1 VPLVVAL
8 AGGVGGAKLAL
19 GLQLVLASG
28 DLAVVVNTGDDEE
41 FHGLLVCPD
50 HDTVL
55 YTLAGLADRE
65 RGWGL
70 AGETWAAAG
79 QLERLGEPTWFQL
92 GDRDLALHVHRTRRL
107 RDGERLTTIALT
119 VAARLGVATRILPM
133 SDAPVRT
140 RVRTA
145 DGWLAFQEWF
155 VRLHQEPAVLEVAFD
170 GVFDGALEVDSEGA
184 GRAQMTP
191 EVQAALAG
199 ADAIVICP
207 SNPLVSI
214 APILA
219 VPGIRDAI
227 ADARRRGIRVAAV
240 SPIVG
245 GKALRGPADRML
257 AALGEEV
264 SALGVAR
271 RYIGLIDAF
280 VIDEA
285 DAALAPAVE
294 RLGMRAVVAPSVMT
308 DDASRAALARVVL
321 DACLG

>member
-1 VPLVVAL
+1 MPRVVAL

-19 GLQLVLASG
+19 GLQLVVAPG
-28 DLAVVVNTGDDEE
+28 DLSVVVNTGDDQE

-50 HDTVL
+50 QDTVL

-70 AGETWAAAG
+70 AGETWAAAD
-79 QLERLGEPTWFQL
+79 QLARLGEPTWFAI
-92 GDRDLALHVHRTRRL
+92 GDRDLALHVHRTRRA
-107 RDGERLTTIALT
+107 RDGERLTLIALD
-119 VAARLGVATRILPM
+119 VAARLGVASRILPM
-133 SDAPVRT
+133 ADEQVRT

-145 DGWLAFQEWF
+145 DGWLPFQDWF
-155 VRLHQEPAVLEVAFD
+155 VRLGNEPAVLEVAI
-170 GVFDGALEVDSEGA
+170 EGA
-184 GRAQMTP
+184 ERARMTP
-191 EVQAALAG
+191 EVEGALAA

-219 VPGIRDAI
+219 VPGVRGAI
-227 ADARRRGIRVAAV
+227 EDARRRGTRVAAV

-245 GKALRGPADRML
+245 GRALRGPADRML

-271 RYIGLIDAF
+271 RYVGLADAF
-280 VIDEA
+280 VIDLA
-285 DAALAPAVE
+285 DAALAPDVE
-294 RLGMRAVVAPSVMT
+294 RLGMRAVVAESVMT
-308 DDASRAALARVVL
+308 DDVSRAALARAVL
-321 DACLG
+321 EACRT

>member
-1 VPLVVAL
+1 MPCVVAL
-8 AGGVGGAKLAL
+8 AGGVGGARLAH
-19 GLQLVLASG
+19 GLQLAVAPG
-28 DLAVVVNTGDDEE
+28 DLTVVVNTGDDAE

-65 RGWGL
+65 RGWGR

-79 QLERLGEPTWFQL
+79 QLARLGEPTWFQL

-107 RDGERLTTIALT
+107 REGVRPTTIALD
-119 VAARLGVATRILPM
+119 VAARLDVATRILPM
-133 SDAPVRT
+133 ADEPVRT

-145 DGWLAFQEWF
+145 DGWLAFQDWF
-155 VRLHQEPAVLEVAFD
+155 VRLRADPPVLEVAFD
-170 GVFDGALEVDSEGA
+170 GVE
-184 GRAQMTP
+184 RARVTP
-191 EVQAALAG
+191 EAEAAFAR

-227 ADARRRGIRVAAV
+227 GAARGRGVRVAAV

-271 RYIGLIDAF
+271 RYVGLVDVL

-285 DAALAPAVE
+285 DASLAPAVE
-294 RLGMRAVVAPSVMT
+294 RLGLDAIVAPSVMS
-308 DDASRAALARVVL
+308 DDASREALARVVL

>member
-1 VPLVVAL
+1 MPRVVAL

-19 GLQLVLASG
+19 GLQLVVAPG
-28 DLAVVVNTGDDEE
+28 DLSVVVNTGDDQE

-70 AGETWAAAG
+70 AGETWAAAD
-79 QLERLGEPTWFQL
+79 QLARLGEPTWFAI
-92 GDRDLALHVHRTRRL
+92 GDRDLALHVHRTRRA
-107 RDGERLTTIALT
+107 RDGERLTLIALD
-119 VAARLGVATRILPM
+119 VAARLGVASRILPM
-133 SDAPVRT
+133 ADEPVRT
-140 RVRTA
+140 RVRTP
-145 DGWLAFQEWF
+145 DGWLPFQDWF
-155 VRLHQEPAVLEVAFD
+155 VRLGHEPAVLEVAI
-170 GVFDGALEVDSEGA
+170 EGA
-184 GRAQMTP
+184 EQARMTP
-191 EVQAALAG
+191 EVEGALAA

-219 VPGIRDAI
+219 VPCIRDAI
-227 ADARRRGIRVAAV
+227 GDARRRGTRVAAV

-245 GKALRGPADRML
+245 GRALRGPADRML

-271 RYIGLIDAF
+271 RYVGLADAF
-280 VIDEA
+280 VIDGV
-285 DAALAPAVE
+285 DAALAPDVE
-294 RLGMRAVVAPSVMT
+294 RLGMRAAVAESVMT
-308 DDASRAALARVVL
+308 DDASRAALARAVL
-321 DACLG
+321 EACRT

>member
-1 VPLVVAL
+1 VPRVVAL
-8 AGGVGGAKLAL
+8 AGGVGGAGLAL
-19 GLQLVLASG
+19 GLQLVLAAG

-41 FHGLLVCPD
+41 FHGLRVCPD
-50 HDTVL
+50 LDTVL

-79 QLERLGEPTWFQL
+79 QLARLGEPTWFQL

-107 RDGERLTTIALT
+107 RDGERLTSIALD
-119 VAARLGVATRILPM
+119 VAGRLGVATRILPM
-133 SDAPVRT
+133 SDVPVRT

-145 DGWLAFQEWF
+145 EGWLAFQDWF

-170 GVFDGALEVDSEGA
+170 GAERALA
-184 GRAQMTP
+184 TP
-191 EVQAALAG
+191 EVRAALDG
-199 ADAIVICP
+199 ADAIVISP

-219 VPGIRDAI
+219 VPGIHDAV
-227 ADARRRGIRVAAV
+227 AAARGRGIRVAAV

-245 GKALRGPADRML
+245 GRALKGPADRML
-257 AALGEEV
+257 ATLGEEV

-271 RYIGLIDAF
+271 RYVGLIDAF
-280 VIDEA
+280 VIDDT

-321 DACLG
+321 DACLA

>member
-1 VPLVVAL
+1 MPRVVAL
-8 AGGVGGAKLAL
+8 AGGVGGARLAH
-19 GLQLVLASG
+19 GLQLAVAPG
-28 DLAVVVNTGDDEE
+28 DLTVVVNTGDDAE

-65 RGWGL
+65 RGWGR

-79 QLERLGEPTWFQL
+79 QLARLGEPTWFQL

-107 RDGERLTTIALT
+107 REGVRPTTIALD
-119 VAARLGVATRILPM
+119 VAARLDVATRILPM
-133 SDAPVRT
+133 ADEPVRT
-140 RVRTA
+140 RVRTGA
-145 DGWLAFQEWF
+145 GWLAFQDWF
-155 VRLHQEPAVLEVAFD
+155 VRLRADPPVLEVAFD
-170 GVFDGALEVDSEGA
+170 GVE
-184 GRAQMTP
+184 RARVTP
-191 EVQAALAG
+191 EAEAAFAR

-227 ADARRRGIRVAAV
+227 GAARGRGVRVAAV

-271 RYIGLIDAF
+271 RYVGLADAF
-280 VIDEA
+280 VIDGV
-285 DAALAPAVE
+285 DAALAPDVE
-294 RLGMRAVVAPSVMT
+294 RLGMRAVVAESVMT
-308 DDASRAALARVVL
+308 DDVSRAALARAVL
-321 DACLG
+321 EACRT

>member
-1 VPLVVAL
+1 MPRVVAL

-19 GLQLVLASG
+19 GLQLVVRPG
-28 DLAVVVNTGDDEE
+28 DLSVVVNTGDDTE

-70 AGETWAAAG
+70 AGETWAAVA
-79 QLERLGEPTWFQL
+79 QLAKLGEPTWFAL
-92 GDRDLALHVHRTRRL
+92 GDRDLALHVHRTRRA
-107 RDGERLTTIALT
+107 RDGERLTLIALD
-119 VAARLGVATRILPM
+119 VAARLGVASRILPM
-133 SDAPVRT
+133 ADEPVRT
-140 RVRTA
+140 RVRTPN
-145 DGWLAFQEWF
+145 GWLPFQDWF
-155 VRLHQEPAVLEVAFD
+155 VRLRHEPTVLEVVIE
-170 GVFDGALEVDSEGA
+170 GVE
-184 GRAQMTP
+184 RARMTP
-191 EVQAALAG
+191 EVSDALAV

-227 ADARRRGIRVAAV
+227 GEARRRGTRVAAV

-245 GKALRGPADRML
+245 GRALRGPADRML

-271 RYIGLIDAF
+271 RYVGLADAF
-280 VIDEA
+280 VIDRA
-285 DAALAPAVE
+285 DADLAPDVE
-294 RLGMRAVVAPSVMT
+294 RLGMRAVVAESVMT
-308 DDASRAALARVVL
+308 DDASRAALARVAL
-321 DACLG
+321 DACRT

>member
-1 VPLVVAL
+1 MPRVVAL
-8 AGGVGGAKLAL
+8 AGGVGGARLAL
-19 GLQLVLASG
+19 GLQIVVRPG
-28 DLAVVVNTGDDEE
+28 DLAVVVNTGDDED
-41 FHGLLVCPD
+41 FHGLRVCPD
-50 HDTVL
+50 LDTVL

-79 QLERLGEPTWFQL
+79 QLERLGEPSWFQL

-107 RDGERLTTIALT
+107 REGERLTAIELD

-140 RVRTA
+140 RLRTA

-155 VRLHQEPAVLEVAFD
+155 VRLRQEPEVLEVAFD
-170 GVFDGALEVDSEGA
+170 GLD
-184 GRAQMTP
+184 RARVTP
-191 EVQAALAG
+191 EIEAALRG
-199 ADAIVICP
+199 AAAIVICP

-214 APILA
+214 APIVA

-227 ADARRRGIRVAAV
+227 AEARRRGIRAAAV

-245 GKALRGPADRML
+245 GRALRGPADRML

-271 RYIGLIDAF
+271 RYVGLIDAL
-280 VIDEA
+280 VIDEV
-285 DAALAPAVE
+285 DAALARDVE
-294 RLGMRAVVAPSVMT
+294 RLGIRAIVAPSVMT
-308 DDASRAALARVVL
+308 DDASRAALGRVVL
-321 DACLG
+321 EACLP

>member
-1 VPLVVAL
+1 M
-8 AGGVGGAKLAL
+8 
-19 GLQLVLASG
+19 
-28 DLAVVVNTGDDEE
+28 VVNTGDDED
-41 FHGLLVCPD
+41 FHGLRVCPD

-79 QLERLGEPTWFQL
+79 QLARLGEPTWFQL

-107 RDGERLTTIALT
+107 RDGERLTTIALD

-140 RVRTA
+140 RLRTA

-155 VRLHQEPAVLEVAFD
+155 VRLRQEPAVLEIE
-170 GVFDGALEVDSEGA
+170 FDGADSA
-184 GRAQMTP
+184 RMTP
-191 EVQAALAG
+191 EVEAAFVDAR
-199 ADAIVICP
+199 AIVICP

-219 VPGIRDAI
+219 IPGIRDAI
-227 ADARRRGIRVAAV
+227 AGARRRGVRVAAV

-271 RYIGLIDAF
+271 RYAGLIDAF
-280 VIDEA
+280 VLDEV

-294 RLGMRAVVAPSVMT
+294 DLGMRAVVAPSVMT

-321 DACLG
+321 DACRA

>member
-1 VPLVVAL
+1 MPRVVAL
-8 AGGVGGAKLAL
+8 AGGVGGARLAH
-19 GLQLVLASG
+19 GLQLAVAPG
-28 DLAVVVNTGDDEE
+28 DLTVVVNTGDDAE

-65 RGWGL
+65 RGWGR

-79 QLERLGEPTWFQL
+79 QLARLGELTWFQL

-107 RDGERLTTIALT
+107 REGVRPTTIALD
-119 VAARLGVATRILPM
+119 VAARLDVATRILPM
-133 SDAPVRT
+133 ADEPVRT

-145 DGWLAFQEWF
+145 DGWLAFQDWF
-155 VRLHQEPAVLEVAFD
+155 VRLRADPPVLEVAFD
-170 GVFDGALEVDSEGA
+170 GVE
-184 GRAQMTP
+184 RARVTP
-191 EVQAALAG
+191 EAEAAFAR

-227 ADARRRGIRVAAV
+227 GAARGRGVRVAAV

-271 RYIGLIDAF
+271 RYVGLVDAF

-285 DAALAPAVE
+285 DASLAPAIE
-294 RLGMRAVVAPSVMT
+294 RLGLDAIVAPSVMS
-308 DDASRAALARVVL
+308 DDASREALARVVL

>member
-1 VPLVVAL
+1 VPRVVAL

-19 GLQLVLASG
+19 GLQLVLPAG
-28 DLAVVVNTGDDEE
+28 DLSVVVNTGDDQE

-79 QLERLGEPTWFQL
+79 QLARLGEPAWFQL
-92 GDRDLALHVHRTRRL
+92 GDRDLALHVHRTHRL
-107 RDGERLTTIALT
+107 RDGERLTTVALD

-145 DGWLAFQEWF
+145 DGWLAFQDWF
-155 VRLHQEPAVLEVAFD
+155 VRLRSEPAVLEVAF
-170 GVFDGALEVDSEGA
+170 EGA
-184 GRAQMTP
+184 ERAQATP
-191 EVQAALAG
+191 EVTAALAG
-199 ADAIVICP
+199 AEAIAICP

-219 VPGIRDAI
+219 VPGVRDAI
-227 ADARRRGIRVAAV
+227 AGARARGVRMTAV

-245 GKALRGPADRML
+245 GRALRGPADRML

-271 RYIGLIDAF
+271 RYTGLVDAL
-280 VIDEA
+280 VIDVV
-285 DAALAPAVE
+285 DAALAPAIE
-294 RLGMRAVVAPSVMT
+294 RLGIRAVVAPCVMT

-321 DACLG
+321 GACLG

>member
-1 VPLVVAL
+1 MPCVVAL
-8 AGGVGGAKLAL
+8 AGGVGGARLAH
-19 GLQLVLASG
+19 GLQLAVAPA
-28 DLAVVVNTGDDEE
+28 DLTVVVNTGDDAE

-65 RGWGL
+65 RGWGR

-79 QLERLGEPTWFQL
+79 QLARLGEPTWFQL

-107 RDGERLTTIALT
+107 REGVRPTTIALD
-119 VAARLGVATRILPM
+119 VAARLDVATRILPM
-133 SDAPVRT
+133 ADEPVRT

-145 DGWLAFQEWF
+145 DGWLAFQDWF
-155 VRLHQEPAVLEVAFD
+155 VRLRADPPVLEVAFD
-170 GVFDGALEVDSEGA
+170 GVE
-184 GRAQMTP
+184 RARVTP
-191 EVQAALAG
+191 EAEAAFAR

-219 VPGIRDAI
+219 VPGIRDALV
-227 ADARRRGIRVAAV
+227 AARGRGVRVAAV

-271 RYIGLIDAF
+271 RYVGLVDAF

-294 RLGMRAVVAPSVMT
+294 RLGLDAIVAPSVMS
-308 DDASRAALARVVL
+308 DDASREALGRVVL
-321 DACLG
+321 EACLA

>member
-1 VPLVVAL
+1 MPRVVAL
-8 AGGVGGAKLAL
+8 AGGVGGARLAH
-19 GLQLVLASG
+19 GLQLAVAPG
-28 DLAVVVNTGDDEE
+28 DLTVVVNTGDDAE

-65 RGWGL
+65 RGWGR

-79 QLERLGEPTWFQL
+79 QLARLGEPTWFQL

-107 RDGERLTTIALT
+107 REGVRPTTIALD
-119 VAARLGVATRILPM
+119 VAARLDVATSILPM
-133 SDAPVRT
+133 ADEPVRT

-145 DGWLAFQEWF
+145 DGWLAFQDWF
-155 VRLHQEPAVLEVAFD
+155 VRLRADPPVLEVAFD
-170 GVFDGALEVDSEGA
+170 GVE
-184 GRAQMTP
+184 RARVTP
-191 EVQAALAG
+191 EAEAAFAR

-227 ADARRRGIRVAAV
+227 GAARGRGVRVAAV

-271 RYIGLIDAF
+271 RYVGLVDVL

-285 DAALAPAVE
+285 DASLAPAVE
-294 RLGMRAVVAPSVMT
+294 RLGLDAIVAPSVMS
-308 DDASRAALARVVL
+308 DDASREALARVVL

>member
-1 VPLVVAL
+1 MPRVVAL

-19 GLQLVLASG
+19 GLQLVVAPG
-28 DLAVVVNTGDDEE
+28 DLSVVVNTGDDQE

-50 HDTVL
+50 QDTVL

-70 AGETWAAAG
+70 AGETWAAAD
-79 QLERLGEPTWFQL
+79 QLARLGEATWFAI
-92 GDRDLALHVHRTRRL
+92 GDRDLALHVHRTRRA
-107 RDGERLTTIALT
+107 RDGERLTLIALD
-119 VAARLGVATRILPM
+119 VAARLGVASRILPM
-133 SDAPVRT
+133 ADEPVRT
-140 RVRTA
+140 RVRTP
-145 DGWLAFQEWF
+145 DGWLPFQDWF
-155 VRLHQEPAVLEVAFD
+155 VRLGNEPAVLEVAI
-170 GVFDGALEVDSEGA
+170 EGA
-184 GRAQMTP
+184 ERARMTP
-191 EVQAALAG
+191 EVEGALVA

-227 ADARRRGIRVAAV
+227 GDARRRGTRVAAV

-245 GKALRGPADRML
+245 GRALRGPADRML

-271 RYIGLIDAF
+271 RYVGLADAF
-280 VIDEA
+280 VIDRA
-285 DAALAPAVE
+285 DAALAPDVE
-294 RLGMRAVVAPSVMT
+294 RLGMRAVVAESVVT
-308 DDASRAALARVVL
+308 DDVSRAALARAVL
-321 DACLG
+321 EACRT

>member
-1 VPLVVAL
+1 MPRVVAL

-19 GLQLVLASG
+19 GLQLVVAPG
-28 DLAVVVNTGDDEE
+28 DLSVVVNTGDDQE

-70 AGETWAAAG
+70 AGETWAAAD
-79 QLERLGEPTWFQL
+79 QLARLGEPTWFAI
-92 GDRDLALHVHRTRRL
+92 GDRDLALHVHRTRRA
-107 RDGERLTTIALT
+107 RDGERLTLIALD
-119 VAARLGVATRILPM
+119 VAARLGVASRILPM
-133 SDAPVRT
+133 ADEPVRT
-140 RVRTA
+140 RVRTP
-145 DGWLAFQEWF
+145 DGWLPFQDWF
-155 VRLHQEPAVLEVAFD
+155 VRLGNEPAVLEVAI
-170 GVFDGALEVDSEGA
+170 EGA
-184 GRAQMTP
+184 ERARMTP
-191 EVQAALAG
+191 EVEGALAA

-227 ADARRRGIRVAAV
+227 GDARRRGTRVAAV

-245 GKALRGPADRML
+245 GRALRGPADRML

-271 RYIGLIDAF
+271 RYVGLADAF
-280 VIDEA
+280 VIDRA
-285 DAALAPAVE
+285 DAALAPDVE
-294 RLGMRAVVAPSVMT
+294 RLGMRAVVAESVMT
-308 DDASRAALARVVL
+308 DDVSRAALARAVL
-321 DACLG
+321 EACRT

>member
-1 VPLVVAL
+1 MPRVVAL

-19 GLQLVLASG
+19 GLQLVVAPG
-28 DLAVVVNTGDDEE
+28 DLSVVVNTGDDQE

-70 AGETWAAAG
+70 AGETWAAAD
-79 QLERLGEPTWFQL
+79 QLARLGEPTWFAI
-92 GDRDLALHVHRTRRL
+92 GDRDLALHVHRTRRA
-107 RDGERLTTIALT
+107 RDGERLTLIALD
-119 VAARLGVATRILPM
+119 VAARLGVASRILPM
-133 SDAPVRT
+133 ADEPVRT
-140 RVRTA
+140 RVRTP
-145 DGWLAFQEWF
+145 DGWLPFQDWF
-155 VRLHQEPAVLEVAFD
+155 VRLGNEPAVLEVAI
-170 GVFDGALEVDSEGA
+170 EGA
-184 GRAQMTP
+184 ERARMTP
-191 EVQAALAG
+191 EVEGALVA

-227 ADARRRGIRVAAV
+227 GDARRRGTRVAAV

-245 GKALRGPADRML
+245 GRALRGPADRML

-271 RYIGLIDAF
+271 RYVGLADAF
-280 VIDEA
+280 VIDRA
-285 DAALAPAVE
+285 DAALAPDVE
-294 RLGMRAVVAPSVMT
+294 RLGMRAVVAESVMT
-308 DDASRAALARVVL
+308 DDVSRAALARAVL
-321 DACLG
+321 EACRT

>member
-1 VPLVVAL
+1 MPRVVAL
-8 AGGVGGAKLAL
+8 AGGVGGARLAH
-19 GLQLVLASG
+19 GLQLAVAPG
-28 DLAVVVNTGDDEE
+28 DLTVVVNTGDDAE

-65 RGWGL
+65 RGWGR

-79 QLERLGEPTWFQL
+79 QLARLGEPTWFQL

-107 RDGERLTTIALT
+107 REGVRPTTIALD
-119 VAARLGVATRILPM
+119 VAARLDVATRILPM
-133 SDAPVRT
+133 ADEPVRT

-145 DGWLAFQEWF
+145 DGWLAFQDWF
-155 VRLHQEPAVLEVAFD
+155 VRLRADPPVLEVAFD
-170 GVFDGALEVDSEGA
+170 GVE
-184 GRAQMTP
+184 RARVTP
-191 EVQAALAG
+191 EAEAAFAR

-227 ADARRRGIRVAAV
+227 GAARGRGVRVAAV

-271 RYIGLIDAF
+271 RYVGLVDVL

-285 DAALAPAVE
+285 DASLAPAVE
-294 RLGMRAVVAPSVMT
+294 RLGLDAIVAPSVMS
-308 DDASRAALARVVL
+308 DDASREALARVVL

>member
-1 VPLVVAL
+1 VPSVVAL

-19 GLQLVLASG
+19 GLQLVLAPG
-28 DLAVVVNTGDDEE
+28 DLTVVVNTGDDEE
-41 FHGLLVCPD
+41 FLGLLVCPD
-50 HDTVL
+50 HDTIL
-55 YTLAGLADRE
+55 YTLAGLVDRE
-65 RGWGL
+65 RGWGR

-79 QLERLGEPTWFQL
+79 QLARLGEPTWFQL

-107 RDGERLTTIALT
+107 RDGDRLTTIALD
-119 VAARLGVATRILPM
+119 VAARLGVETHILPM

-145 DGWLAFQEWF
+145 DGWLAFQDWF
-155 VRLHQEPAVLEVAFD
+155 VRLRQEPAVLEVAFD
-170 GVFDGALEVDSEGA
+170 GA
-184 GRAQMTP
+184 GRAHMTS
-191 EVQAALAG
+191 EVRDALAG

-227 ADARRRGIRVAAV
+227 AGARRRGIRAAAV
-240 SPIVG
+240 SPIIAG
-245 GKALRGPADRML
+245 RALKGPADRML
-257 AALGEEV
+257 AAIGEEV

-271 RYIGLIDAF
+271 RYIGLIDAL
-280 VIDEA
+280 VIDDA

-294 RLGMRAVVAPSVMT
+294 LLGMRAVVTPSVMS
-308 DDASRAALARVVL
+308 DDASRAALAQVVL
-321 DACLG
+321 DACLA